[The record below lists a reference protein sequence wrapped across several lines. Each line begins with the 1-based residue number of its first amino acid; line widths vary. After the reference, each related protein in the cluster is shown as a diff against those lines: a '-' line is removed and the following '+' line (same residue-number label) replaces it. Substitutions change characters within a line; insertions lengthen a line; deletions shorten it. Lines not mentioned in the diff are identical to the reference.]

1 MAFFYNIK
9 RALGFGA
16 TEDYEE
22 TIEGIDATVHP
33 LSQYRDPVDSANVS
47 AMASTNEVTDD
58 VNDGKPAA
66 SIDQIDTSLLRE
78 RIFESV
84 VKIFNESMPEFI
96 KETLDTES
104 QQKYLYNALD
114 NSVKE
119 YFSAVDEQARRRNRS
134 SWEKERQRLDAENK
148 SYSDKIKALEDKNEE
163 GRKQQLSAERQKR
176 ALAERVHDLE
186 SRIATL
192 EADKEQ
198 YELENKSLL
207 NKLRVTALQTDGN
220 QDALISSDAD
230 KALIQQELDDLK
242 EKYTSTVAKLAQMQA
257 KADIA
262 DVMINDLNVKAS
274 DALQRQ
280 TTAENTL
287 KAIIEERDT
296 ATTQAAQLQEQL
308 ALANKSL
315 AEARGEVKEAHE
327 AIKAIDEIQEQ
338 LSRFEEVKEAK
349 DKRISELATENNR
362 LMMIVQSLKD
372 EASSLKK
379 TIESNLYSQAEAE
392 SLLRKEIDDLKKAAS
407 RPPLPALEELPPEPV
422 KPMKRKRKPRIS
434 AIDESIDDTD
444 WLVAAPPKSS
454 KSIVAESETSFGYQ
468 PPLKKHHPENDA
480 QMSLW

>member
-9 RALGFGA
+9 RALGFGSSD
-16 TEDYEE
+16 DYEDDV
-22 TIEGIDATVHP
+22 EGIDATVHP
-33 LSQYRDPVDSANVS
+33 LSQYRDSADSNGEAARVS
-47 AMASTNEVTDD
+47 ALGASDNTPDDASDTD
-58 VNDGKPAA
+58 NA
-66 SIDQIDTSLLRE
+66 QMDTSLLRQ

-96 KETLDTES
+96 RESLDTES

-114 NSVKE
+114 SSVKE
-119 YFSAVDEQARRRNRS
+119 YFARVDEEARRRNRS
-134 SWEKERQRLDAENK
+134 SWEKERQRLDSENR
-148 SYSDKIKALEDKNEE
+148 SYSEKIKALEDRNEE

-207 NKLRVTALQTDGN
+207 NKLRLTSLQSDGTQEPMMQSGPDN
-220 QDALISSDAD
+220 AA
-230 KALIQQELDDLK
+230 IQQELDELK
-242 EKYTSTVAKLAQMQA
+242 EKYSSAVAELAQMQA
-257 KADIA
+257 KADVA
-262 DVMINDLNVKAS
+262 DVMINDLNAKAS

-280 TTAENTL
+280 STAESTL
-287 KAIIEERDT
+287 KAIMEERDT
-296 ATTQAAQLQEQL
+296 ATTQAAQLQERL
-308 ALANKSL
+308 ALANKDL
-315 AEARGEVKEAHE
+315 AEARAEVSDARE

-349 DKRISELATENNR
+349 EKRISELATENNR

-379 TIESNLYSQAEAE
+379 TIEANLYSQAENE
-392 SLLRKEIDDLKKAAS
+392 SRLRKEIDDLKNAAS
-407 RPPLPALEELPPEPV
+407 LPALPALEELPPEPV
-422 KPMKRKRKPRIS
+422 KPVKRKRKPKIS

-444 WLVAAPPKSS
+444 WLVAAPPKDS
-454 KSIVAESETSFGYQ
+454 KSVVAESEVPFGYQ